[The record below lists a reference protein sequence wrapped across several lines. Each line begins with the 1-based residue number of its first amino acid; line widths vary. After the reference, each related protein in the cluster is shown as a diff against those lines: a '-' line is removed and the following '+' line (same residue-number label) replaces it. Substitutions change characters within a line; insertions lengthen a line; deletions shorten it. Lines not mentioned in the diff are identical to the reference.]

1 MPTAA
6 PTPSLTEIET
16 AIQALTARR
25 DRPGAPG
32 ELGEAVVETALIA
45 LRRLREL
52 HPDVASP
59 PATELPVGEVA
70 AQQLKLVSVLFLDMV
85 GSTALSAHLDP
96 EDVHLVMDGALAA
109 YTAVVQSHGGRV
121 LQYAG
126 DNLLAVFGAPLARE
140 DDAERAVLAG
150 LALLAEAQVQE
161 RRLYEL
167 VPQLDADVTF
177 AVRVGIHSGEVL
189 LGGGVDGDGTIRGQ
203 TVNLAARMEQ
213 HAPVAGLRISQD
225 TWRLVRGRFVVEE
238 SPPLRVKGQ
247 AEPMQTYLVRGT
259 AFDRAQVLRGVDGV
273 ASGLVGRQDELARL
287 AAALAAVSRPG
298 AASGPASRQRF
309 VLLSGEPGVGKTRLC
324 TEFITQVLREQPET
338 LVMRVQAE
346 TGYQS
351 TPYAVLR
358 RLLAQTLVDLAVPA
372 AADPSRTWQAPSPSV
387 ATWLACS
394 TPLLRSEGDA
404 AVLGKLLGYDLASHP
419 EVLAMGD
426 DPRQLR
432 DRGRFHAGQLLRR
445 LAAQGPLIVWLDDLQ
460 WCDDATLELLDWIA
474 QQPGELPVLWLCTG
488 RPEFAARLPDWR
500 PQPCQDITLRPL
512 ADAHNQE
519 LAGNLLAGLQ
529 PAPVPAELLD
539 LLTRHS
545 EGNPYFMEEIVNTLI
560 DRGVLD
566 PGQQPWTCDLSRL
579 RGLRLPTT
587 LAGLLQA
594 RLDALPAE
602 VRKTAQLASI
612 IGYRFWD
619 DSLSAVDAPL
629 PHGLNGMVERTVVL
643 AEPGRN
649 DTVLAAYHFQTHSL
663 QQVAYDSV
671 LKRVRR
677 GLHLRVARWLE
688 QHAAVAPHELI
699 AEHFERGGDPQ
710 AALRHWQLA
719 AKTAE
724 AQFANAQVMAHTD
737 RTLALLPADAAEQR
751 YELLYLQAEAQAV
764 LDDSHRRGQCL
775 HELVRLAEN
784 LSRHP
789 PKDGDAQTL
798 HARLAKAYG
807 LMSRFHGDKGRFAE
821 AQMAGEQ
828 AVEAAE
834 SCLPSI
840 LAKALARLAQVHFRC
855 ARYAEAE
862 HLLDRAR
869 ASASQG
875 DDISTL
881 AMVHND
887 LGNLK
892 GELGDL
898 SASLL
903 HYQEAARLY
912 EQTSHKSNQLGIRCN
927 LGYCAM
933 QLGLY
938 AEACAEFEYTAN
950 ELGGLGDVTAAA
962 ISRINLSMA
971 LLRTGNPNAAV
982 QQAERVLNEFEK
994 LNDTWVI
1001 ASAQRVLGAAFSVL
1015 GMSRQADEFL
1025 CRSAGNYDSMGLA
1038 ALAGEALSGRLDL
1051 CLASGDLLKASRLV
1065 ENLLSQIPEPW
1076 DFAGAEEPA
1085 RAMLILYRALD
1096 AVGDD
1101 RAPRVLRAAK
1111 DALLNKA
1118 STISEQHHRDSYL
1131 YHVAEH
1137 RSILE
1142 LSATVLCQE

>member
-1 MPTAA
+1 MPTDA
-6 PTPSLTEIET
+6 PLPSLTEIET
-16 AIQALTARR
+16 AIQALTAQR
-25 DRPGAPG
+25 DRPGEVGG
-32 ELGEAVVETALIA
+32 ELGEGVVQTALIA

-52 HPDVASP
+52 HPDVALQL
-59 PATELPVGEVA
+59 ATEPSASEVA
-70 AQQLKLVSVLFLDMV
+70 VQQLKLVSVLFLDMV

-140 DDAERAVLAG
+140 DDTERAVRAG
-150 LALLAEAQVQE
+150 LDLLAEAQVQE

-167 VPQLDADVTF
+167 VPQLDADITF

-238 SPPLRVKGQ
+238 SPPLLVKGQ

-273 ASGLVGRQDELARL
+273 ASALVGRQAELAQL
-287 AAALAAVSRPG
+287 ATALAAVS
-298 AASGPASRQRF
+298 ASVSGPGPAARQRF
-309 VLLSGEPGVGKTRLC
+309 VLMSGEPGVGKTRLC
-324 TEFITQVLREQPET
+324 TEFLAQVLREQPET

-346 TGYQS
+346 MGYQS

-358 RLLAQTLVDLAVPA
+358 RLFAQTLVDLAAPV
-372 AADPSRTWQAPSPSV
+372 AADPSRSWQAPSPSV

-404 AVLGKLLGYDLASHP
+404 AVLGKLLGHDLATHP

-426 DPRQLR
+426 DARQLR
-432 DRGRFHAGQLLRR
+432 DRGRFHASQLLRR
-445 LAAQGPLIVWLDDLQ
+445 LAAPGPLIVWLDDLQ
-460 WCDDATLELLDWIA
+460 WCDDATLEFLDWIA
-474 QQPGELPVLWLCTG
+474 AQPGELPVLWLCTG
-488 RPEFAARLPDWR
+488 RPEFAARLSDWR
-500 PQPCQDITLRPL
+500 PQSCEDIALCPL
-512 ADAHNQE
+512 ADVHNQA
-519 LAGNLLAGLQ
+519 LAENLLARLQ
-529 PAPVPAELLD
+529 PVPAELLD
-539 LLTRHS
+539 LLMRHS

-619 DSLSAVDAPL
+619 DSLHAVDAPL
-629 PHGLNGMVERTVVL
+629 PHGLHGMVERTVVL
-643 AEPGRN
+643 PEPGRN
-649 DTVLAAYHFQTHSL
+649 DAALAAYHFQTHSL

-677 GLHLRVARWLE
+677 GLHMRVARWLE
-688 QHAAVAPHELI
+688 QHASVAPHELI

-710 AALRHWQLA
+710 AALGHWQLA
-719 AKTAE
+719 ARTAE
-724 AQFANAQVMAHTD
+724 SQFANAQVMAHTD
-737 RTLALLPADAAEQR
+737 RALALLPADAAEQR
-751 YELLYLQAEAQAV
+751 YDLLFLQAEAQAV
-764 LDDSHRRGQCL
+764 LDDGHRRSQCL

-807 LMSRFHGDKGRFAE
+807 LMTRFHMDKGRFAE
-821 AQMAGEQ
+821 AQIAGEQ
-828 AVEAAE
+828 SVNAAD
-834 SCLPSI
+834 SCQPGIQAL
-840 LAKALARLAQVHFRC
+840 ALARLAQVHIRC
-855 ARYAEAE
+855 ARYEDAEI
-862 HLLDRAR
+862 LLDRACVCVV
-869 ASASQG
+869 G
-875 DDISTL
+875 NEDISTL

-892 GELGDL
+892 GDSGDL
-898 SASLL
+898 SSSLQY
-903 HYQEAARLY
+903 YQRAAALY
-912 EQTSHKSNQLGIRCN
+912 EKTNHKSNQLSVRGNI
-927 LGYCAM
+927 GYCAM

-938 AEACAEFEYTAN
+938 VEACAELERIPNEFE
-950 ELGGLGDVTAAA
+950 LLGDLLMAA
-962 ISRINLSMA
+962 ISRINYSMV
-971 LLRTGNPNAAV
+971 LLRMGHLDRAT
-982 QQAERVLNEFEK
+982 QQAEWALGDA
-994 LNDTWVI
+994 LHTGDPWVV
-1001 ASAQRVLGAAFSVL
+1001 ASAQRIFGVLCSHLGDFVL
-1015 GMSRQADEFL
+1015 ADELL
-1025 CRSAGNYDSMGLA
+1025 CRAAENYQSLNLDVLA
-1038 ALAGEALSGRLDL
+1038 CEAMSDRLEIYLSRGGVEKVGELAFAIME
-1051 CLASGDLLKASRLV
+1051 LLPV
-1065 ENLLSQIPEPW
+1065 PW
-1076 DFAGAEEPA
+1076 NFSGAEEPA
-1085 RAMLILYRALD
+1085 RASFILYKALCAIGDGRAS
-1096 AVGDD
+1096 
-1101 RAPRVLRAAK
+1101 RVLCAAS
-1111 DALLNKA
+1111 DALMLKA
-1118 STISEQHHRDSYL
+1118 STISDSGHRNSYL
-1131 YHVAEH
+1131 NDVVEH
-1137 RSILE
+1137 RKILD
-1142 LSATVLCQE
+1142 AFGAVV

>member
-1 MPTAA
+1 MPTAT

-25 DRPGAPG
+25 DRPGEVGG
-32 ELGEAVVETALIA
+32 ELGEEVVETALIA
-45 LRRLREL
+45 LRRLREQ
-52 HPDVASP
+52 HPDVALP
-59 PATELPVGEVA
+59 PATESLVGEVA

-213 HAPVAGLRISQD
+213 HAPVAGLRISQG

-238 SPPLRVKGQ
+238 SPPLKVKGQ

-273 ASGLVGRQDELARL
+273 TSGLVGRQAELVQL
-287 AAALAAVSRPG
+287 TAALAAVRAAG
-298 AASGPASRQRF
+298 AAPGSASRQRF
-309 VLLSGEPGVGKTRLC
+309 VLMSGEPGVGKTRLC
-324 TEFITQVLREQPET
+324 TEFITQVLRET
-338 LVMRVQAE
+338 LVMRAQAE
-346 TGYQS
+346 AGYQS
-351 TPYAVLR
+351 TPYVLLR
-358 RLLAQTLVDLAVPA
+358 QLLAQTLVELAVPA
-372 AADPSRTWQAPSPSV
+372 AAEPSRSWQAPSAGV

-426 DPRQLR
+426 DARQLR

-445 LAAQGPLIVWLDDLQ
+445 LAAPGPLVVWLDDLQ
-460 WCDDATLELLDWIA
+460 WCDDATLEFLDWIA

-500 PQPCQDITLRPL
+500 PQPCQDIALRPL
-512 ADAHNQE
+512 ADAHNQA
-519 LAGNLLAGLQ
+519 LAAHLLAGLQ
-529 PAPVPAELLD
+529 PAPVPAELLA
-539 LLTRHS
+539 LLTGHS

-560 DRGVLD
+560 DRSVLN

-602 VRKTAQLASI
+602 VRTTAQLASV

-619 DSLSAVDAPL
+619 DSLGAVDAPL
-629 PHGLNGMVERTVVL
+629 PHGLDGMVARAVVL
-643 AEPGRN
+643 PEPGRH
-649 DTVLAAYHFQTHSL
+649 DAELAAYHFQTHSL

-671 LKRVRR
+671 LKRVRC

-737 RTLALLPADAAEQR
+737 RALALLPSDAAEQR

-789 PKDGDAQTL
+789 PKDGDTPTL
-798 HARLAKAYG
+798 YARLAKAHG
-807 LMSRFHGDKGRFAE
+807 LMTRFHLDKGRFVD
-821 AQMAGEQ
+821 AQIAGER
-828 AVEAAE
+828 AVEVAE
-834 SCLPSI
+834 SCSPSI
-840 LAKALARLAQVHFRC
+840 LAQALARLAQVHIRC
-855 ARYAEAE
+855 AHYDDAEI
-862 HLLDRAR
+862 LLNRAR
-869 ASASQG
+869 ACAIGS
-875 DDISTL
+875 DEISIL

-892 GELGDL
+892 GDLGDL
-898 SASLL
+898 SASLF
-903 HYQEAARLY
+903 HYKQAAVLYDKTNHHSNRL
-912 EQTSHKSNQLGIRCN
+912 SVRGN

-938 AEACAEFEYTAN
+938 AEACAELEHVSN
-950 ELGGLGDVTAAA
+950 ELERLGDALTAA
-962 ISRINLSMA
+962 ISRTNLSMA
-971 LLRTGNPNAAV
+971 LARMGNMDGAAL
-982 QQAERVLNEFEK
+982 QAEWALRDALHKSDPWAV
-994 LNDTWVI
+994 
-1001 ASAQRVLGAAFSVL
+1001 ASARRVLGLIRSESGQRDAANELLSQAVDNYMALDIVVL
-1015 GMSRQADEFL
+1015 ACEAMS
-1025 CRSAGNYDSMGLA
+1025 C
-1038 ALAGEALSGRLDL
+1038 RLDL
-1051 CLASGDLLKASRLV
+1051 LLTGGHMTEAEDLVSKIFCLLPA
-1065 ENLLSQIPEPW
+1065 PW
-1076 DFAGAEEPA
+1076 DFSGAEEPA
-1085 RAMLILYRALD
+1085 RASLALYRALQ
-1096 AVGDD
+1096 AVNDL
-1101 RAPRVLRAAK
+1101 RASQVLRAAH
-1111 DALLNKA
+1111 DALLGKA
-1118 STISEQHHRDSYL
+1118 STISEPQHRDSYL
-1131 YHVAEH
+1131 NQISEHQAILKAVAW
-1137 RSILE
+1137 RSPN
-1142 LSATVLCQE
+1142 S

>member
-1 MPTAA
+1 MLPDA
-6 PTPSLTEIET
+6 PLPSLTEIET

-25 DRPGAPG
+25 DLLG
-32 ELGEAVVETALIA
+32 ELGESGEGVVKTALVA
-45 LRRLREL
+45 LQRLRQL
-52 HPDVASP
+52 HPQAALV
-59 PATELPVGEVA
+59 PAVEEPAVGEA
-70 AQQLKLVSVLFLDMV
+70 PAQQLKLVSVLFLDMV
-85 GSTALSAHLDP
+85 GSTALSSHLDP

-167 VPQLDADVTF
+167 VPQLDTDVTF

-238 SPPLRVKGQ
+238 SPPLMVKGHP
-247 AEPMQTYLVRGT
+247 EPMQTYLVRGT
-259 AFDRAQVLRGVDGV
+259 ALERSQVLRGVDGV
-273 ASGLVGRQDELARL
+273 AIALVGRQAELVQL
-287 AAALAAVSRPG
+287 AAALAAVRRAAAGPG
-298 AASGPASRQRF
+298 PSSRQRF

-324 TEFITQVLREQPET
+324 TEFIAQALREQPET

-346 TGYQS
+346 AGYQS
-351 TPYAVLR
+351 TPYALLR
-358 RLLAQTLVDLAVPA
+358 RLFAQTLVGLAAPVA
-372 AADPSRTWQAPSPSV
+372 AQPSQAWQAPSPSV

-404 AVLGKLLGYDLASHP
+404 AVLGKLLGHDLATHP

-432 DRGRFHAGQLLRR
+432 DRGRFHAWQLLRR
-445 LAAQGPLIVWLDDLQ
+445 LATPGPLIVWLDDLQ
-460 WCDDATLELLDWIA
+460 WCDDATLEFLDWIA

-500 PQPCQDITLRPL
+500 PQPCEDIALHPL
-512 ADAHNQE
+512 ADEHNRT
-519 LAGNLLAGLQ
+519 LAANLLAGLQ
-529 PAPVPAELLD
+529 PAPVPTELLV
-539 LLTRHS
+539 LLTGHS

-602 VRKTAQLASI
+602 VRKTAQLASVV
-612 IGYRFWD
+612 GYRFWD

-629 PHGLNGMVERTVVL
+629 PHGLDGMVERTVVL
-643 AEPGRN
+643 PEPGRS
-649 DTVLAAYHFQTHSL
+649 DAALAAYHFQTHSL

-677 GLHLRVARWLE
+677 GLHIRVARWLE
-688 QHAAVAPHELI
+688 QHASVAPHELI

-719 AKTAE
+719 ADTAA

-737 RTLALLPADAAEQR
+737 RALALLPADAAEQR
-751 YELLYLQAEAQAV
+751 YELLFLQAEAQAV
-764 LDDSHRRGQCL
+764 LDDGHRRGQCL
-775 HELVRLAEN
+775 NELVRLAEN

-789 PKDGDAQTL
+789 PKDGEAETL

-807 LMSRFHGDKGRFAE
+807 LMTRFHADKGRFAE

-828 AVEAAE
+828 AVEVAE
-834 SCLPSI
+834 SCSPSI
-840 LAKALARLAQVHFRC
+840 RAQALARLAQVHFRC

-869 ASASQG
+869 DSASKG

-892 GELGDL
+892 GDLGDL
-898 SASLL
+898 SASLIN
-903 HYQEAARLY
+903 YQEAARLY
-912 EQTSHKSNQLGIRCN
+912 EQTNHKSNQLSVRGN

-933 QLGLY
+933 QLGMY
-938 AEACAEFEYTAN
+938 AEGLAEFEYTAN
-950 ELGGLGDVTAAA
+950 ELNDLGDVLTAA
-962 ISRINLSMA
+962 ISRINLAMV
-971 LLRTGNPNAAV
+971 LLRTGEPSAAA
-982 QQAERVLNEFEK
+982 QQAERVLSDFQQQ
-994 LNDTWVI
+994 NDAWII
-1001 ASAQRVLGAAFSVL
+1001 ASAQRVLGLAYSQMGEWRL
-1015 GMSRQADEFL
+1015 ADEL
-1025 CRSAGNYDSMGLA
+1025 LHRSAENYGFLGLT
-1038 ALAGEALSGRLDL
+1038 ALSCEATSGRLDI
-1051 CLASGDLLKASRLV
+1051 CLISDNHQNTVRFLEKILNHVS
-1065 ENLLSQIPEPW
+1065 EPW
-1076 DFAGAEEPA
+1076 DFAGAEEPV
-1085 RAMLILYRALD
+1085 RAMLVLYRALN

-1101 RAPRVLRAAK
+1101 RAPKVLQAAR
-1111 DALLNKA
+1111 DTLLNKA
-1118 STISEQHHRDSYL
+1118 ATISEQHHRDSYL
-1131 YHVAEH
+1131 YAVTEH
-1137 RSILE
+1137 RMILDF
-1142 LSATVLCQE
+1142 SVQGLC